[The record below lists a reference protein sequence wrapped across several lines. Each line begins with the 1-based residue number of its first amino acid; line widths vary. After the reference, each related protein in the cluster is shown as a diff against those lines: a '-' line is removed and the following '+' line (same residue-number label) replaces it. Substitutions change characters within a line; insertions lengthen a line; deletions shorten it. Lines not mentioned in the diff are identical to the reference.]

1 MASPLASHSHLSDR
15 CIPTPSG
22 GPSSGAPALLSTPRS
37 PSRSRHGKLTGT
49 RNKLRDD
56 VNSNTLESYL
66 ADARIRIG
74 KLYSGLWHHLAH
86 NEDIKQALLAFC
98 AKAKLATAEANLY
111 EPLDDFL
118 NAISSAVVAYA
129 KTHSIPMP
137 GKVFWFR
144 AHNSKVYGDFMN
156 KAGMPHRICVV
167 IPADTQHDTSL
178 PTSWQEIAGVG
189 EDKFKR
195 DKGMGQLKSYM
206 VNQLRYRVD
215 YPVVRGL
222 SIDKT
227 QQQRFQ
233 VRLAS
238 MNSRGFWSSPYY
250 DITELEPW
258 VAYVCEVYEAH
269 TIRIEDIQPVSE
281 EAGVFHRVTIFE
293 KEMFLV
299 PAYAKAPPGSTT
311 FVGFVLE
318 TDGSGGEDKAKWRNT
333 LRNAA
338 ETLPPVGVFKVSW
351 QYGAEACHEKRMY
364 DAAHHPTMN
373 PGLAFPDAAKR
384 LLDHAVESHAHG
396 SVAPLAYPEVMNL
409 RSFGEPLS
417 QCRTPRELLEVIYDA
432 CLSAVSSSLHYTNL
446 TFHTALEDMYV
457 AGVLHRDVSGRNIM
471 CHPVHK
477 AAIGNP
483 TIAQRRCINFVL

>member
-1 MASPLASHSHLSDR
+1 MQ
-15 CIPTPSG
+15 
-22 GPSSGAPALLSTPRS
+22 
-37 PSRSRHGKLTGT
+37 KLTVFPCLG
-49 RNKLRDD
+49 R
-56 VNSNTLESYL
+56 
-66 ADARIRIG
+66 
-74 KLYSGLWHHLAH
+74 
-86 NEDIKQALLAFC
+86 F
-98 AKAKLATAEANLY
+98 
-111 EPLDDFL
+111 
-118 NAISSAVVAYA
+118 
-129 KTHSIPMP
+129 
-137 GKVFWFR
+137 FWFR

-156 KAGMPHRICVV
+156 KAGMPDRICVV
-167 IPADTQHDTSL
+167 IPADTQHNTDL
-178 PTSWQEIAGVG
+178 PISWQEIAGVG

-269 TIRIEDIQPVSE
+269 AIRIEDIQPVSE

-483 TIAQRRCINFVL
+483 TIAQHRCINFVL